1 MSQGIIGR
9 WFTGH
14 AATSQPARCTEW
26 PESNPSSLLSSR
38 RGTDQTTKAM
48 SKCQSRTPEAIQN
61 NNPDHAIYPHLSH
74 PSSSSFSPSSA
85 SASASAA
92 AAAAVVADVVAST
105 AAPTPASSRSL
116 SSPSPS
122 PQPTT
127 PVDYLGHL
135 GRTGRIHS
143 SQPKPIRIPGPPNA
157 SNSHPASLDSADDLE
172 FEFLAPCDDPGF
184 SDSVDVDMTTGP
196 TLDSAFGRSRQDSFV
211 SAGPKPI
218 SMSNPN
224 RELAN
229 RGRRESMAGS
239 LMNGMSWGGLSVGS
253 FIRDDLAMT
262 GTSPF
267 AGVAQSPSFHSNSY
281 IPKMEVEYLR
291 DFVCCDIKLDTMHD
305 LLRHYETVHTGVNG
319 QASRNGNGVR
329 MPHRLSVSS
338 RPSISMGSGRPDS
351 QSFLNQG
358 HQVSFGQPNRIAGV
372 GGMGFG
378 GLQGGRQSIGIDPNK
393 QHQLSGMQSNDDMDA
408 VGDMEMDDAVGM
420 MEIDDSHRTI
430 QQTRQMFG
438 QQRPQLHLNSSG
450 LPQALR
456 TSQPPTPGA
465 SGFGY
470 QNNPTV
476 SSVNTPTLTTN
487 QSGMGD
493 TSDGIVNNSSL
504 DFMDLNSAVGDLNSS
519 ALSEYFIQDPAK
531 RLYSPN
537 GTSANQQ
544 RALQQQM
551 AQFGLDQS
559 QFPQMDP
566 THLAALQR
574 AIANPETFTMPPE
587 EDKPFKCP
595 VIGCE
600 KAYKN
605 QNGLK
610 YHKQHGHQNQ
620 QLHENGDGTFSIVN
634 PETSVPYPGETGM
647 EKEKPHKCEY
657 CHKRYKN
664 QNGLKYHKQ
673 HSSACEIQAQAAS
686 IRANLSSNQVTFNV
700 GNLHGLPGIGE
711 EMQM

>member
-1 MSQGIIGR
+1 
-9 WFTGH
+9 
-14 AATSQPARCTEW
+14 
-26 PESNPSSLLSSR
+26 
-38 RGTDQTTKAM
+38 
-48 SKCQSRTPEAIQN
+48 
-61 NNPDHAIYPHLSH
+61 
-74 PSSSSFSPSSA
+74 
-85 SASASAA
+85 
-92 AAAAVVADVVAST
+92 
-105 AAPTPASSRSL
+105 
-116 SSPSPS
+116 
-122 PQPTT
+122 
-127 PVDYLGHL
+127 
-135 GRTGRIHS
+135 
-143 SQPKPIRIPGPPNA
+143 
-157 SNSHPASLDSADDLE
+157 
-172 FEFLAPCDDPGF
+172 
-184 SDSVDVDMTTGP
+184 MTTGP
-196 TLDSAFGRSRQDSFV
+196 TLDSAIGRGRQDSFV

-218 SMSNPN
+218 SMINPN
-224 RELAN
+224 RENAN
-229 RGRRESMAGS
+229 RARRESLAGS

-281 IPKMEVEYLR
+281 IPKMEAEYLR
-291 DFVCCDIKLDTMHD
+291 DFVCCDLKLDTMHD
-305 LLRHYETVHTGVNG
+305 LLRHYETVHTGANG
-319 QASRNGNGVR
+319 QGNRNGSGVR

-338 RPSISMGSGRPDS
+338 RPSFSMGSGRPDS
-351 QSFLNQG
+351 QGFQTQG
-358 HQVSFGQPNRIAGV
+358 QMSFGQPNRIAGTN
-372 GGMGFG
+372 GASGMSFG
-378 GLQGGRQSIGIDPNK
+378 NMHGSRQSMGMDSK
-393 QHQLSGMQSNDDMDA
+393 QPQLSTMQSNDDMDA

-420 MEIDDSHRTI
+420 MEMDDSSHRTI

-438 QQRPQLHLNSSG
+438 QQRPQLQLNSSG

-487 QSGMGD
+487 QSSLGGTPDGVMD
-493 TSDGIVNNSSL
+493 TSAL
-504 DFMDLNSAVGDLNSS
+504 DFMDLNSAVGNLNSPG
-519 ALSEYFIQDPAK
+519 LSEFFIQDPAK

-559 QFPQMDP
+559 QFPNITDP

-634 PETSVPYPGETGM
+634 PETSAPYPGETGM

-664 QNGLKYHKQ
+664 LNGLKYHKQ
-673 HSSACEIQAQAAS
+673 HSSPCEIQAQAAS
-686 IRANLSSNQVTFNV
+686 IRANLSSNQMGFNMS
-700 GNLHGLPGIGE
+700 NITHGLPGIGE
-711 EMQM
+711 EMQMFDTMGTNAPSSTPTAPAAQNALSSVITY